1 VVECR
6 LRGRVCNSEPGF
18 VARYAETAHS

>member
-18 VARYAETAHS
+18 VARHAETAHS